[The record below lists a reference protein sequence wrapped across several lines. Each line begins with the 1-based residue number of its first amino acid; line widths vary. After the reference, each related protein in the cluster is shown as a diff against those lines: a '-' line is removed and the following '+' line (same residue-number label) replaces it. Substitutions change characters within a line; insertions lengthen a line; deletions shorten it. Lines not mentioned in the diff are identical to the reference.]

1 MFCDEK
7 RATTCGER
15 ISRGLLP
22 MNILGSIVTS
32 NISVRHA
39 WNELYIKEDRV
50 YERHEGILVGFVDL
64 GSVNNHLLAFEHSL
78 DADINESTTLA
89 KNIWPSWW
97 EDSSL
102 QWRLRQPD
110 FGQSTFNK
118 VMNINIEELIGAIG
132 QPNLTHPTCRSGAG
146 GLQQFRLCNLC
157 TVCAHTTVSCT
168 CYQSIPKPQM
178 QPLLMNN

>member
-1 MFCDEK
+1 
-7 RATTCGER
+7 
-15 ISRGLLP
+15 

-89 KNIWPSWW
+89 KNI
-97 EDSSL
+97 
-102 QWRLRQPD
+102 
-110 FGQSTFNK
+110 
-118 VMNINIEELIGAIG
+118 
-132 QPNLTHPTCRSGAG
+132 
-146 GLQQFRLCNLC
+146 
-157 TVCAHTTVSCT
+157 
-168 CYQSIPKPQM
+168 
-178 QPLLMNN
+178 